1 MYYLI
6 KESLVPSTL
15 EECLK
20 GEYPYIAI
28 LTSKQWLE
36 EKESYSMG
44 IDMDMSLEIDTT
56 KAVVNYDSLTG
67 SFSIPDRNDITGAR
81 REFLF
86 ALDEKG
92 IVFIDDGQFVNNSVS
107 EMRKS
112 KKWRL
117 PSLERF
123 IFDFIESIVFDDL
136 KMLDK
141 YETSLEK
148 LEDAILEGKTENV
161 IQELNDIRGD
171 LLELRSHY
179 EQLVDLGQELQENE
193 NQFFQPENLRYFRLV
208 TDRLER
214 YRDKVISLREYVM
227 QVRDLY
233 QSQIDVKQ
241 NKIMGVLTIITTIFF
256 PLSIVTG
263 WYGMNFE
270 HMPELAHEWA
280 YPAVAVLCLLIV
292 SLELIVF
299 KIKKII

>member
-6 KESLVPSTL
+6 QETLVPATL
-15 EECLK
+15 EQCLK
-20 GEYPYIAI
+20 GEYPYVAV
-28 LTSKQWLE
+28 LNTEQWLN

-44 IDMDMSLEIDTT
+44 IDMDMSIEMDTS
-56 KAVVNYDSLTG
+56 KAVVNFDSLTG
-67 SFSIPDRNDITGAR
+67 SFSIPNRTDITGPR
-81 REFLF
+81 SEFVF

-92 IVFIDDGQFVNNSVS
+92 IVFVDDGQYVESRVNEIKKN
-107 EMRKS
+107 

-123 IFDFIESIVFDDL
+123 LFDFMENIVSEDL
-136 KMLDK
+136 RMLDG
-141 YETSLEK
+141 YESRLEK
-148 LEDAILEGKTENV
+148 MEDDILIGKTDQIIE
-161 IQELNDIRGD
+161 QLNEIRGD
-171 LLELRSHY
+171 LLDLRAHY
-179 EQLVDLGQELQENE
+179 EQLVDFGQELQENE
-193 NQFFQPENLRYFRLV
+193 NQFFTIENLRYFRLI

-214 YRDKVISLREYVM
+214 YRNQVISLREYSM

-241 NKIMGVLTIITTIFF
+241 NKIMAVLTIITTIFF

-270 HMPELAHEWA
+270 HMPELAYRWA
-280 YPAVAVLCLLIV
+280 YPAVAGACMLIV
-292 SLELIVF
+292 ITELIIF

>member
-6 KESLVPSTL
+6 QENLVQTTL

-20 GEYPYIAI
+20 GNYPYVAV
-28 LTSKQWLE
+28 LTTEQWLK

-44 IDMDMSLEIDTT
+44 IDMDMSKDTDTT
-56 KAVVNYDSLTG
+56 KAVVNFDSLTG
-67 SFSIPDRNDITGAR
+67 SFSIPNRTDITGDKS
-81 REFLF
+81 EFLF

-92 IVFIDDGQFVNNSVS
+92 IVFIDDGHFVKTRVS
-107 EMRKS
+107 EIKKN

-123 IFDFIESIVFDDL
+123 IFDFMEKIVSDDL
-136 KMLDK
+136 RMLDSYDK
-141 YETSLEK
+141 RLEK
-148 LEDAILEGKTENV
+148 MEDDILSGRTGNV
-161 IQELNDIRGD
+161 IEQLNDIRGD
-171 LLELRSHY
+171 LLDLRAHY
-179 EQLVDLGQELQENE
+179 EQMVDFGQELQENE
-193 NQFFQPENLRYFRLV
+193 NQFFAPGNLRYFRLI

-214 YRDKVISLREYVM
+214 YRDQVIALREYSM

-233 QSQIDVKQ
+233 QTQIDVKQ
-241 NKIMGVLTIITTIFF
+241 NKIMAVLTIITTIFF

-270 HMPELAHEWA
+270 HMPELAYRWA
-280 YPAVAVLCLLIV
+280 YPAVAGLCLLIV
-292 SLELIVF
+292 SVELIIF